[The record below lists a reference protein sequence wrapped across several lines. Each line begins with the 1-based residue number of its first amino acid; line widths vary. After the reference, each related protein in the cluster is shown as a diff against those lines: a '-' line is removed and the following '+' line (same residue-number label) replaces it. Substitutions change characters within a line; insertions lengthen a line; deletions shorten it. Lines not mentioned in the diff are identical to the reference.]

1 MEENE
6 KPTYYTSFENITR
19 PTENL
24 SFPFLM
30 SEIKCRGH
38 DYAERQNMHSCSVA
52 VKALLKLEQKADQY
66 QEDKQF
72 ESLLGKIL
80 VYSISHDQ
88 KDARLYGHY
97 ALVEGEKRTYYR
109 HFIEKFDIGYKERDL
124 LTLHIFAR
132 NVLTVYASKLLKR
145 LQKAIAALPVSSTLL
160 SSAATM
166 NLEGD
171 S

>member
-30 SEIKCRGH
+30 SEIKCRGL
-38 DYAERQNMHSCSVA
+38 DYADRQNMHSCSVA

-97 ALVEGEKRTYYR
+97 ALVEGEK
-109 HFIEKFDIGYKERDL
+109 
-124 LTLHIFAR
+124 
-132 NVLTVYASKLLKR
+132 
-145 LQKAIAALPVSSTLL
+145 
-160 SSAATM
+160 
-166 NLEGD
+166 
-171 S
+171 